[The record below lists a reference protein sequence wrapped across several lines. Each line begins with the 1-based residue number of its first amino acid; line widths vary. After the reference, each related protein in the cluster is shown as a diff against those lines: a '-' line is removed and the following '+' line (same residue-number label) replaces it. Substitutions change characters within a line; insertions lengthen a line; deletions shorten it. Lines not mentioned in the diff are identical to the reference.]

1 MRSRS
6 RLDAVTG
13 VVGDAAGALRRR
25 REARR
30 PYAKLYAADG
40 QARVLDPAT
49 DQARDLLEAAG
60 TMVDAA
66 APEPPA
72 GRAQDA

>member
-13 VVGDAAGALRRR
+13 VVGDAAGVLRRR

-30 PYAKLYAADG
+30 PYAKLYDSEG
-40 QARVLDPAT
+40 EARLLDPAGE
-49 DQARDLLEAAG
+49 QAKNLLDTAEA
-60 TMVDAA
+60 MVDAA
-66 APEPPA
+66 TPDPA
-72 GRAQDA
+72 GGRMESA

>member
-40 QARVLDPAT
+40 DTWLLDPAGE
-49 DQARDLLEAAG
+49 QAGDLLDTAAS
-60 TMVDAA
+60 MVDAA
-66 APEPPA
+66 APDPPG
-72 GRAQDA
+72 GRTEGE